1 MIITNQKMNIFENF
15 RCTLFLI
22 WALLQIKLRVL
33 LYKKSAFI
41 CLILLSLLSIRKGRK
56 ADHSAKTVE
65 LLFVCHGCAFGEGER
80 GRWGRGREKKTKVEA
95 TNFITSK
102 NKVQ

>member
-1 MIITNQKMNIFENF
+1 MNIFENF

-22 WALLQIKLRVL
+22 WALLQIKLRIL

-41 CLILLSLLSIRKGRK
+41 CLILLSLLSIQKGRK

-80 GRWGRGREKKTKVEA
+80 GRWRRGRERLKLKPL
-95 TNFITSK
+95 TSLPVK
-102 NKVQ
+102 IKCSETEIL

>member
-1 MIITNQKMNIFENF
+1 MNIFENF
-15 RCTLFLI
+15 RCNLFLI

-65 LLFVCHGCAFGEGER
+65 LLFVCHGCAFGEEREGGGGEEER
-80 GRWGRGREKKTKVEA
+80 KRLKLKPLTSLPVKK
-95 TNFITSK
+95 
-102 NKVQ
+102 